1 MNHIYLIS
9 DHSFILSFT
18 NSIIL
23 EVYEYLSDIHIRKGF
38 TMGKKSI
45 KENKNVYQ
53 LAREE
58 AGMTRLQA
66 SDALVFMSDSRIEK
80 IESEKCEPHPDEILA
95 MANAY
100 KKPSL
105 CNYYCSNECPIG
117 QKTVPELKEK
127 ALAQITLEMLSTIN
141 ILSKQKDRLVEITV
155 DGEIS
160 DDEMRDFL
168 AIKSELDKMT
178 VSIESLKLWIDQ
190 MIAEGKW
197 VD

>member
-1 MNHIYLIS
+1 
-9 DHSFILSFT
+9 
-18 NSIIL
+18 
-23 EVYEYLSDIHIRKGF
+23 
-38 TMGKKSI
+38 MGKKSI

-141 ILSKQKDRLVEITV
+141 ILTKQKDRLVEITV

-160 DDEMRDFL
+160 EDEMKDFL